1 MINNMKRFAVTIA
14 LVCATLGAFAQ
25 KPVLRPRMELVQSE
39 EEAINGLVSTSLEVF
54 YMGDED
60 PRTYYLSVGH
70 LGMGGDIIQLE
81 VNPLFE
87 LFIPLG
93 NTLEEA
99 IAKMEEIKG
108 FFKQPK
114 LSTMELTGS
123 YALAYPTDE
132 LVTITLTRRQLIAT
146 KVVEFSIP
154 TPGSD
159 SVVQATYV
167 SKSEFSGIVN
177 SLKFYK
183 KLHPKQK

>member
-1 MINNMKRFAVTIA
+1 
-14 LVCATLGAFAQ
+14 
-25 KPVLRPRMELVQSE
+25 MEIVQSE
-39 EEAINGLVSTSLEVF
+39 EEAIDGLVRTNLEVF
-54 YMGDED
+54 YMADEE
-60 PRTYYLSVGH
+60 PRTYYLS
-70 LGMGGDIIQLE
+70 LGRLGLGGDIVQIE

-99 IAKMEEIKG
+99 IAKMEEIKD

-132 LVTITLTRRQLIAT
+132 LVTITLTRRQLIVS

-154 TPGSD
+154 APGSD
-159 SVVQATYV
+159 TVVQATYV
-167 SKSEFSGIVN
+167 SKGEFGGLTT
-177 SLKFYK
+177 SLKIYK
-183 KLHPKQK
+183 KLHPKEK

>member
-1 MINNMKRFAVTIA
+1 MKKFVIALA
-14 LVCATLGAFAQ
+14 LVCVTIGAFAQ
-25 KPVLRPRMELVQSE
+25 KKVVRPRMEIVQSE

-70 LGMGGDIIQLE
+70 LGIGGDIVQIE

-99 IAKMEEIKG
+99 IAKMEEIKA

-132 LVTITLTRRQLIAT
+132 LVTITLTRRQAIAS
-146 KVVEFSIP
+146 KLVEFSIP
-154 TPGSD
+154 APGSD
-159 SVVQATYV
+159 TVVQATYV
-167 SKSEFSGIVN
+167 SKGEFGGLTS

-183 KLHPKQK
+183 KLHPKEK